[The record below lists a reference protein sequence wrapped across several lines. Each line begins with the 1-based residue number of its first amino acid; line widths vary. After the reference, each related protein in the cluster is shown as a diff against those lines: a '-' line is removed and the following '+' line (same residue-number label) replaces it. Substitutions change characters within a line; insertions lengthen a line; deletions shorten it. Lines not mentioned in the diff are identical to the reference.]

1 MGPIKPIHGVVSVEF
16 GKTVLIF
23 ARFNI
28 KTDDR
33 NSVEISNS
41 INPSVAKVSAT
52 YRFCIDGVY
61 VQYQASDLTGTD
73 QHDQRPAT
81 ACTVL
86 VSRIDQ
92 VSKAC

>member
-1 MGPIKPIHGVVSVEF
+1 MMDLFVQFLLDLTNDAQNCELQISGAIKPIHGVVSVEF

-41 INPSVAKVSAT
+41 INLSVALSVSNLP
-52 YRFCIDGVY
+52 I
-61 VQYQASDLTGTD
+61 Q
-73 QHDQRPAT
+73 QR
-81 ACTVL
+81 
-86 VSRIDQ
+86 RR
-92 VSKAC
+92 